1 MCIRNAPNSRLN
13 DCNNNSRPRSF
24 GNPAMAIQSQELKR
38 KERINGMQELDN
50 SLSGNEKA
58 KILIFE
64 RPLEIQ
70 ESLKIITN
78 LPERIKTLKHFIL
91 MKFSLPENKRP
102 IKVETKLRLD
112 CKLGH
117 MADIL
122 ESRTSTAF
130 SRLTC
135 YPIKVPYPKN
145 VPNWLIYML
154 IFFNLNLNW
163 IIKSIYFF
171 LWLQD
176 LFPITHSKTSKDRN

>member
-1 MCIRNAPNSRLN
+1 
-13 DCNNNSRPRSF
+13 
-24 GNPAMAIQSQELKR
+24 MAIQSQELKR

-122 ESRTSTAF
+122 DSLFPTNLLPHQSAISEKCSQVT
-130 SRLTC
+130 
-135 YPIKVPYPKN
+135 Y
-145 VPNWLIYML
+145 IYAY
-154 IFFNLNLNW
+154 FFNLNLNW

-176 LFPITHSKTSKDRN
+176 LLPITHSKTSKDRN

>member
-1 MCIRNAPNSRLN
+1 
-13 DCNNNSRPRSF
+13 
-24 GNPAMAIQSQELKR
+24 MAIQSQELKR
-38 KERINGMQELDN
+38 KERINGMQELDH

-122 ESRTSTAF
+122 DSLFPTNLLPHQSAISEKCSQ
-130 SRLTC
+130 LT
-135 YPIKVPYPKN
+135 Y
-145 VPNWLIYML
+145 IYA
-154 IFFNLNLNW
+154 
-163 IIKSIYFF
+163 YFF
-171 LWLQD
+171 QFELELDNKINLFFSLASRSFPNNTFQD
-176 LFPITHSKTSKDRN
+176 IQGSKLTYQVQARIQHELCVL